1 MILYHVWVVSH
12 SPVFLLV
19 FYQFKQ
25 DGQIDDVFLVQTK
38 FFLQHISVPV
48 DTVLREKTRS
58 QRLHLCYS
66 LTFVENLTDLHVDVF
81 RL

>member
-1 MILYHVWVVSH
+1 MIRYHVWVVSH
-12 SPVFLLV
+12 CPVFLLV

-48 DTVLREKTRS
+48 DTVLSERENKLSTAPS
-58 QRLHLCYS
+58 VLQSDIC
-66 LTFVENLTDLHVDVF
+66 
-81 RL
+81 